1 MWVTAMN
8 KNFVNTGRNRIT
20 RFLALA
26 LVVAMTVSVF
36 PVAAFADGEWNW
48 LFEGKTDDAVDVAS
62 APASTPA
69 TAAAA
74 AAVPEDYEAPDELIV
89 GHTTEMKGDF
99 FTEMFGNNTSDI
111 DVRALLHGYNLVD
124 WDQNQATYVINPDV
138 VTGLQVTEDPNG
150 NHSYYMEL
158 AHDLYYSDGTPI
170 TAWDYAFSLLLMMS
184 PEIEQ
189 IGGKIYRAEHIL
201 GYDRFLRGQVRY
213 LEGVEVPDDYTLIIT
228 LDGNFLP
235 YFFEVGLLLCV
246 PYPIHV
252 IAPGCRVYDNGTG
265 CFIGN
270 ADNPNAAQPIF
281 TAELLRRTILDPV
294 TGYNTHPSVVS
305 GPYMMTSFDGVTA
318 HFELN
323 PYYKRQPIVITK
335 VIEPEEEE
343 EDKDKSEA
351 ETAEEEEKEPETV
364 EIIIDEN
371 NPGYIKKIQFTLTD
385 NDTMVQKLQSGELHL
400 VDKVTYGPVIQELM
414 QNAGDKALRFQ
425 NEPRIG
431 LSFLTFTYERPAVH
445 DKAVRQAIAWCMDRD
460 QLTQDYCGA
469 FGLRTDGYYGV
480 GQWEY
485 MLVNGSVDYPVVMAD
500 GTLYND
506 IAGFPNRVAR
516 TDAEYEEMI
525 KAWEDLNLDD
535 LTVYEVDI
543 DRAVQL
549 LTTAGWTLNR
559 KGQWFNP
566 AVDDVRC
573 KVIDGQIVP
582 LDLTMMYPEGNHI
595 VDTLQE
601 NFIDNLTKVGIRLT
615 LVPASMD
622 DLLKSYYREVPRTT
636 DMIYLATNFHV
647 VVDPSITYSADT
659 EALHQ
664 LWNNTFSDDRILYQ
678 MAVNM
683 RRTEPGDIFT
693 FMEWWIEFQQ
703 RYNEVLPAI
712 PIYSNIYFD
721 FFTEE
726 LQNYLITA
734 HVTWSQAILQSYFGL
749 PEEEPADAAE
759 DTELSDGEF
768 AVIED

>member
-8 KNFVNTGRNRIT
+8 KNVVNTGKNRIT
-20 RFLALA
+20 RLLSLA
-26 LVVAMTVSVF
+26 LVAAMLVSVF
-36 PVAAFADGEWNW
+36 PAAAFADGEWNW
-48 LFEGKTDDAVDVAS
+48 LFEGKTDDAVDVAT

-69 TAAAA
+69 TAAEAA
-74 AAVPEDYEAPDELIV
+74 AGPEDYKAPDELIV
-89 GHTTEMKGDF
+89 GHTTELRGDF

-111 DVRALLHGYNLVD
+111 DVRALLHGYNLME

-138 VTGLQVTEDPNG
+138 VTGIQVTEDPNG
-150 NHSYYMEL
+150 NHNYYMEL
-158 AHDLYYSDGTPI
+158 AHDLYYSDGTQI

-213 LEGVEVPDDYTLIIT
+213 LEGVQVPDDFTLDIT

-270 ADNPNAAQPIF
+270 DDNPNAAQSRF
-281 TAELLRRTILDPV
+281 TAELLRQTVLDPE
-294 TGYNTHPSVVS
+294 TGYNSHPSVVS
-305 GPYMMTSFDGVTA
+305 GPYMITSYDGVTA

-323 PYYKRQPIVITK
+323 PYYKRKPIVITK
-335 VIEPEEEE
+335 VIEPEE
-343 EDKDKSEA
+343 DKKTSEA
-351 ETAEEEEKEPETV
+351 ETAEAEKKEPETV
-364 EIIIDEN
+364 EIIIDQN

-385 NDTMVQKLQSGELHL
+385 NDTMVQKLKSGELHL

-414 QNAGDKALRFQ
+414 QTAGDNALRFQ
-425 NEPRIG
+425 NEQRIG

-469 FGLRTDGYYGV
+469 FGLRVDGYYGV
-480 GQWEY
+480 GQWQY
-485 MLVNGSVDYPVVMAD
+485 LTVNGQVDFPVVMAD
-500 GTLYND
+500 GNKYAN
-506 IAGFPNRVAR
+506 ISGFPNRVAR

-543 DRAVQL
+543 DRALQL
-549 LTTAGWTLNR
+549 LTSAGWTLNR

-622 DLLKSYYREVPRTT
+622 DLFRSYYRDVPRTT

-683 RRTEPGDIFT
+683 RKTEPGDIFT

-703 RYNEVLPAI
+703 RYNEILPAI

-721 FFTEE
+721 FFTDK
-726 LQNYLITA
+726 LQNYSIPT
-734 HVTWSQAILQSYFGL
+734 HVTWSQAILESYFGL
-749 PEEEPADAAE
+749 NEEADSDRANAATQAE
-759 DTELSDGEF
+759 AEF
-768 AVIED
+768 AVIGD